1 MSRKE
6 TYVECA
12 TAEEVGRALAAGY
25 AVTTTM
31 EVAAEC
37 GTEFEDPEDVPATIE
52 AHRRPYG
59 DQEPPA
65 GPLYPVLD

>member
-6 TYVECA
+6 IYVECV
-12 TAEEVGRALAAGY
+12 TAEEVDRALAAGY

-37 GTEFEDPEDVPATIE
+37 GAEFEDPEDVPAIIE
-52 AHRRPYG
+52 SHRRPYG
-59 DQEPPA
+59 DREPPP

>member
-1 MSRKE
+1 M
-6 TYVECA
+6 VPWQVA
-12 TAEEVGRALAAGY
+12 TGLTLVIAGAGY

-37 GTEFEDPEDVPATIE
+37 GAEFEDPEDVPAVIE
-52 AHRRPYG
+52 SHRRPYG
-59 DQEPPA
+59 DCEPPP